1 MVTRNRDAV
10 SLALGGLADELRA
23 ESLDALYDA
32 IDHIE
37 TQAAE
42 IERLRA
48 DRDLYQK
55 QAETLHLKVSEAL
68 AYASRLRA
76 SLDEAVG
83 VLRPFAVK
91 INRTYDTN
99 LTPEQIAKAEAD
111 DAICGVP
118 FTNRQVRAAFAF
130 IAKLSGGERE

>member
-1 MVTRNRDAV
+1 VVTRNRDAV